1 MTLFNRNNKFQEL
14 LNMDKG
20 ILSSDT
26 EGEKIIKYF
35 EKWVGLIPFFKVT
48 CIMYSLTNLST
59 LNIR

>member
-1 MTLFNRNNKFQEL
+1 VPSVISEFLKDINGDDVGTFLPRTLFNCNEKLQEL

-35 EKWVGLIPFFKVT
+35 EK
-48 CIMYSLTNLST
+48 
-59 LNIR
+59 